1 MRITPVLITRR
12 HLQVGLGLVW
22 LIDAALQFQP
32 YMFSHGFGRDIIRAA
47 AQGQPEVVAAAVRL
61 AARLIG
67 VAPVYANTA
76 FALVQLALA
85 LGLLRR
91 RWARLALRGTVVW
104 SLGVWYFGEAMGGVF
119 SGHAS
124 LLSGAPGAAF
134 LYLLVAAAAWVRSED
149 DMDRPVSDRVL
160 VGWAV
165 VWGVGALLQALP
177 GQASGRAMAGVLSSA
192 GQAGPSWLAAA
203 DQAAGRWLGD
213 AGPAAV
219 AVVIVVEI
227 LVGVAVFLGPVAARR
242 AAVSGAV
249 VAVAFWVLG
258 EGFGLIYTGQGTDP
272 NSGPLLVLLAAAVC
286 SWARSG
292 ATAAASRPRGSRPH
306 AGTEISTQTP
316 AETEGL
322 TAAV

>member
-1 MRITPVLITRR
+1 MSIPTLHITRR
-12 HLQVGLGLVW
+12 HLQVGLGWIWLV
-22 LIDAALQFQP
+22 DAALQFQP
-32 YMFSHGFGRDIIRAA
+32 YMFSHGFARNVISAA
-47 AQGQPEVVAAAVRL
+47 AQGQPEVIAAAVRL

-67 VAPVYANTA
+67 VAPVYANSA

-85 LGLLRR
+85 VGLLRR
-91 RWARLALRGTVVW
+91 RWARLALRGTVLW

-134 LYLLVAAAAWVRSED
+134 LYLLVAAAAWVRTED

-192 GQAGPSWLAAA
+192 GQAGPSWLTVA

-219 AVVIVVEI
+219 AVVVVVEI
-227 LVGVAVFLGPVAARR
+227 LVGAAVFLGPVAARR

-249 VAVAFWVLG
+249 VAAAFWVLG
-258 EGFGLIYTGQGTDP
+258 EGFGLIFTGQATDP

-292 ATAAASRPRGSRPH
+292 ATAPAPRAGRTGPAAAANTPLRPRPS
-306 AGTEISTQTP
+306 
-316 AETEGL
+316 
-322 TAAV
+322 